1 MDSRGECSHVAS
13 ALSITGTDHVGL
25 PFHWLSDYT
34 ADLLA
39 ASLFTQEGV
48 EEDVLADPVWGYGD
62 LGSSRHHV

>member
-1 MDSRGECSHVAS
+1 MDSRGECSHVTG

-25 PFHWLSDYT
+25 PFHWLSDNT

-48 EEDVLADPVWGYGD
+48 EEDVLADPVWSHGAI
-62 LGSSRHHV
+62 GSSRHRV